1 MLFKTKPKPNQPTKW
16 LRGGK
21 KFLLYLLA
29 PPGCQDLFVIGT
41 ILPLHGSQ
49 IHSHSFSPFLFLPL
63 FLSLSDKSAH
73 VSGVGFLFEF
83 WGSGF
88 LLPTSFSQL
97 SPYLSGNNRLCT
109 DYPRAFSALGRG
121 QGGGVCTP
129 CPHFIAC
136 LVSALFSKLALWSF
150 KTNSSPQEFPKFSA
164 D

>member
-29 PPGCQDLFVIGT
+29 PPDCQDLFVIGT
-41 ILPLHGSQ
+41 ILPLHGFQ

-63 FLSLSDKSAH
+63 FLSLSDKSAR

-97 SPYLSGNNRLCT
+97 SPYLSGDNRLCT

-121 QGGGVCTP
+121 QGGG
-129 CPHFIAC
+129 
-136 LVSALFSKLALWSF
+136 SALPARISLHALY
-150 KTNSSPQEFPKFSA
+150 QHCFPNQPYGA
-164 D
+164 